1 MAEYKL
7 KNGYVLT
14 DEEIERRAAEWES
27 DDAEIGLV
35 PLRVG
40 RPPLSGE
47 PNANLSFKCPESGAE
62 LIARAARGGR
72 REKVGVH
79 PRGRSREGGASAIF
93 GRIRPL

>member
-40 RPPLSGE
+40 RPPLSRE
-47 PNANLSFKCPESGAE
+47 PNANLSFKCPESGQ
-62 LIARAARGGR
+62 
-72 REKVGVH
+72 
-79 PRGRSREGGASAIF
+79 SS
-93 GRIRPL
+93 

>member
-62 LIARAARGGR
+62 LIARAAEVTGVKKSAFI
-72 REKVGVH
+72 REAALEKAAQVLSLAG
-79 PRGRSREGGASAIF
+79 
-93 GRIRPL
+93 

>member
-27 DDAEIGLV
+27 DDAEMGLV

-40 RPPLSGE
+40 RPPLSGS
-47 PNANLSFKCPESGAE
+47 PMRTSRSNALN
-62 LIARAARGGR
+62 RGQ
-72 REKVGVH
+72 
-79 PRGRSREGGASAIF
+79 SS
-93 GRIRPL
+93 

>member
-40 RPPLSGE
+40 RPPLVQM
-47 PNANLSFKCPESGAE
+47 P
-62 LIARAARGGR
+62 
-72 REKVGVH
+72 
-79 PRGRSREGGASAIF
+79 
-93 GRIRPL
+93 

>member
-7 KNGYVLT
+7 KNGYGLT

-62 LIARAARGGR
+62 LIARAAEVAGVKKSAFI
-72 REKVGVH
+72 REAALEKAAQVLSLAG
-79 PRGRSREGGASAIF
+79 
-93 GRIRPL
+93 

>member
-27 DDAEIGLV
+27 DDAEMGLV
-35 PLRVG
+35 PFAPSAG
-40 RPPLSGE
+40 RPWSGE

-62 LIARAARGGR
+62 LIARAA
-72 REKVGVH
+72 EVVGVKK
-79 PRGRSREGGASAIF
+79 SAFIREAALEKAAQVLSLAG
-93 GRIRPL
+93 

>member
-40 RPPLSGE
+40 RPPLSG
-47 PNANLSFKCPESGAE
+47 AE
-62 LIARAARGGR
+62 LIARAAEVAGVKKSAFI
-72 REKVGVH
+72 REAALEKAAQVLSLAG
-79 PRGRSREGGASAIF
+79 
-93 GRIRPL
+93 